1 MAPIELAFSLAIL
14 SSFMG
19 VVRRTYEMESHVLCL
34 GCQVLHA
41 GSTVAEDAPWL
52 WWGCWFSHLA
62 YCHHCA
68 LNAQPAWQGLV
79 HSLSLGELQFLLG
92 FDIPVLESFLVG
104 NVSLCF
110 VILQFQ

>member
-1 MAPIELAFSLAIL
+1 MLAQL
-14 SSFMG
+14 
-19 VVRRTYEMESHVLCL
+19 
-34 GCQVLHA
+34 
-41 GSTVAEDAPWL
+41 
-52 WWGCWFSHLA
+52 WGCWFSHLA
-62 YCHHCA
+62 SCHHCA